1 MIKHIL
7 KDWGIAGPKRSWWYK
22 MQLFNPEHFDGNLLY
37 LDLDVVVVRELDFV
51 RALSTDYFWAI
62 KDFKY
67 LQRGQTHTLNS
78 SMMWFNVNQFS
89 WIWDQFNEA
98 DVNTTIKHYPGD
110 QDYLSAVL
118 NVNQRRFFETKFFES
133 YRWQCLDGGFDFHKR
148 KHLRPGVGV
157 EIANDTAL
165 VVFHGK
171 PKPHEVHDPVIVQLW
186 K

>member
-1 MIKHIL
+1 
-7 KDWGIAGPKRSWWYK
+7 
-22 MQLFNPEHFDGNLLY
+22 
-37 LDLDVVVVRELDFV
+37 
-51 RALSTDYFWAI
+51 
-62 KDFKY
+62 
-67 LQRGQTHTLNS
+67 
-78 SMMWFNVNQFS
+78 MWFNVNQFS

-148 KHLRPGVGV
+148 KHLRPGAGV
-157 EIANDTAL
+157 KIANDTAL